1 MKRLIL
7 MIEERKS
14 EREMTENKYYQ
25 TLRNIIDNGKLQTNK
40 KGNIKYLINEVISM
54 NIQELKQIFTEH
66 PIAKKKLKKELN
78 LYFKGETDVNEYNK
92 HNITWWDYC
101 KPKLINSY
109 PTYFKKLPKLINK
122 INKEKRSSKNYIL
135 FIGKTGIKTNQ
146 LPCLSLIQ
154 FQISNKELYITV
166 YQRSADSNLGLP
178 SDIYQVYLISK
189 LINIPLNNI
198 TFFIGNAHIYE
209 NNIKKTNKLLNGE
222 KISFNLN
229 V

>member
-1 MKRLIL
+1 M
-7 MIEERKS
+7 
-14 EREMTENKYYQ
+14 NKYYQ
-25 TLRNIIDNGKLQTNK
+25 LLDKILKNGKLQTNK
-40 KGNIKYLINEVISM
+40 KGNIKYLINEVLSM
-54 NIQELKQIFTEH
+54 DQKDIIKIIDQH
-66 PIAKKKLKKELN
+66 PIAKKKLLKELE
-78 LYFKGETDVNEYNK
+78 LYCKGKTSVSEYNK
-92 HNITWWDYC
+92 VGITWWDYC
-101 KPKLINSY
+101 TPKMINTY

-135 FIGKTGIKTNQ
+135 FIGETGIETSQ

-178 SDIYQVYLISK
+178 SDIYHAYLISQM
-189 LINIPLNNI
+189 INIPLNNI

-209 NNIKKTNKLLNGE
+209 NNLQKTFLLLNGKSVKFE
-222 KISFNLN
+222 LN